1 MPKKPRKFGAFAGV
15 FTPSVLT
22 ILGVIMYLR
31 LGWVTA
37 VAGLWGL
44 VAIIMLSH
52 IISVTT
58 GLSISSIATDKKI
71 KAGGIYYILSRSLGL
86 PIGGSIGI
94 TLFVGTALS
103 ISMYIVGF
111 TENFISIPFIRNYID
126 LFPFFSEHAIRAI
139 GTMVLIVLVLLA
151 LIGTDLA
158 IKTQFFILGAIAL
171 SLISILIGFF
181 TYSGGGTNAT
191 QTIPPFQNYSF
202 QVVFAIFFPAV
213 TGFTAGVAMSGDLK
227 DPKSDIPRG
236 TLLSILTG
244 MVIYLSIGLGFYFFI
259 DQDLMLNNYNF
270 LLTIAFVPVLVIA
283 GIWGATLSSALGG
296 ILGAPRIIQAIARDR
311 IVPRILGRGQ
321 GVNNEPRTALIFTFV
336 LAEVGI
342 LIGDLNAIASLV
354 TMFYLTAYGFINLS
368 FALEKWASA
377 DFRPSFRISMW
388 VGIIGFLA
396 CFIVMIELNKI
407 AMIGAMVILTLIYIF
422 ISRKQ
427 LHLAMG
433 DVWPSVAAS
442 LLRKMLT
449 SLDKQHLS
457 ERNWRANILLFS
469 GGSKNRPHLI
479 HFGKWLVGRH
489 GLISNFD
496 LIENKSS
503 KILFS
508 KSEQSFEEDQLAQE
522 EGIFSRRQD
531 CNDIYQGI
539 ENIAA
544 TYGFSGVE
552 PNTVLL
558 GWGRQ
563 TKDPI
568 RFAKMLRNLSDLDLN
583 IVLLDYNQ
591 ERGFGNYKQIDV
603 WWRGGSN
610 NGNLVLSLIKFIR
623 ISYEWRHA
631 TVRLLMVN
639 PKNEKKNR
647 IEKQAKDVLDNMR
660 MHAKIKVLNNE
671 KDRTHIN
678 KLIKTHSAKADLI
691 FLGIPDVIPNQE
703 KEFIERTDEL
713 YKDLGTLVLV
723 KASSFFSVLHI
734 GDSQ

>member
-1 MPKKPRKFGAFAGV
+1 
-15 FTPSVLT
+15 
-22 ILGVIMYLR
+22 
-31 LGWVTA
+31 
-37 VAGLWGL
+37 
-44 VAIIMLSH
+44 
-52 IISVTT
+52 
-58 GLSISSIATDKKI
+58 
-71 KAGGIYYILSRSLGL
+71 
-86 PIGGSIGI
+86 
-94 TLFVGTALS
+94 
-103 ISMYIVGF
+103 MYIVGF
-111 TENFISIPFIRNYID
+111 TENFISIPFIHGYIE
-126 LFPFFSEHAIRAI
+126 LVPFINEHAIQAI
-139 GTMVLIVLVLLA
+139 GSIVLIVLVLLA

-181 TYSGGGTNAT
+181 AYSGGETNAN
-191 QTIPPFQNYSF
+191 QVIPPFHNYSF

-227 DPKSDIPRG
+227 DPKTDIPKG

-244 MVIYLSIGLGFYFFI
+244 MVIYLALGLGFYFFI
-259 DQDLMLNNYNF
+259 DQYLMLNNYNF

-321 GVNNEPRTALIFTFV
+321 GVNNEPRTALIFTFM

-342 LIGDLNAIASLV
+342 LIGDLNAIAGLV

-368 FALEKWASA
+368 FALEKWASV
-377 DFRPSFRISMW
+377 DFRPSFRISTW

-449 SLDKQHLS
+449 SLNKRQLN

-508 KSEQSFEEDQLAQE
+508 KAEQSFEEDQLAQE

-539 ENIAA
+539 ENISA

-552 PNTVLL
+552 PNTVVL

-563 TKDPI
+563 TEDPI
-568 RFAKMLRNLSDLDLN
+568 RFAKMLRNLNDLDLN

-623 ISYEWRHA
+623 ISYEWHHA

-639 PKNEKKNR
+639 PKNEKKKR
-647 IEKQAKDVLDNMR
+647 IEKQAKNVLDNMR
-660 MHAKIKVLNNE
+660 MNAKIKVLNNE

-678 KLIKTHSAKADLI
+678 ELIKTHSSKADLI

-734 GDSQ
+734 GDS